1 MRLGSTLYGVRA
13 RTPLNSELIDSRG
26 DNDFLYKKN

>member
-1 MRLGSTLYGVRA
+1 MRLTNVFYGVWDQN
-13 RTPLNSELIDSRG
+13 PLNSELIDSRG